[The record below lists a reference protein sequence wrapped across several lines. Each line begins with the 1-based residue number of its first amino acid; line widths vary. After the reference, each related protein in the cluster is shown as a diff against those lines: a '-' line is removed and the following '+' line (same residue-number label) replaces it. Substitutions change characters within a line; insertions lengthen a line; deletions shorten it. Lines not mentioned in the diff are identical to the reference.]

1 MGCNTSK
8 NVDSKASR
16 AARWRSTG
24 IVGLRD
30 SKLKTFPDEV
40 LDLDRSIRTL
50 DLTHNKIVDIP
61 VEISKLAN
69 LQRLLLAH
77 NLIDRL
83 PINLAK
89 LVSLKVMTL
98 DGNRVTTLPDELG
111 QLVRLEQLSI
121 SGNSLESLPETIGS
135 LRNLKLLNLSKNK
148 LKSLPESIGSC
159 FSLEELQAN
168 DNSIEELPESVCNL
182 IHVKSLCLDNNNVKQ
197 IPTNLLKDCKA
208 LQNISLHGNPIS
220 MDQFQQFNMVQKR
233 SLDDEEIFVSFKH
246 PRQVGHNKELV
257 SFSESV
263 FPGDVSE
270 EPETLENGCAK
281 DNNRSEEEISD
292 DKCSGLPKG
301 GEDVETSAPR
311 SFTIS
316 SWTTSSNSGED
327 PLFEAS
333 FHGSFFPE
341 YFNHERSIRT
351 LTQFEDIYS
360 VLLDHPPRKSASIGP
375 EHQADVPL
383 WGAQGAHNN
392 FDLEDEKRL
401 MGTCVIPMPDSD
413 TELFTDTGC
422 IVGKG
427 RIDCSCED
435 GESVRCVRQH
445 ILEAR
450 EKLVKTIGP
459 KRFEELGFNDMGEQ
473 VAQTWSEEEEQ
484 LFHRVVFSNP
494 TSLGKNFWDK
504 LSTVFPSR
512 TKKEIVSYY
521 FNVFMLRKRAEQN
534 RYDPMNIDSDSD
546 EWQGS
551 NDYGDNQP
559 SVTEDEDSV
568 VESPEGRRVPG
579 YNRNWK
585 DDLEVLDEDD
595 TDETCDENVDVDMF
609 GRGPEQILDRC
620 YGLVDN
626 CSSCPIAQLQ
636 DKISWD
642 EKGDQEV
649 QDDSCTSFDAAVA
662 ASQESQRKS
671 ENGNHWS
678 SSFNRGDHEF
688 VLEPCDAKIW
698 DAGYM
703 TCPKNKVDFLPT
715 SNMIEEVFGKESWN
729 YKARDGKNLG

>member
-1 MGCNTSK
+1 
-8 NVDSKASR
+8 
-16 AARWRSTG
+16 
-24 IVGLRD
+24 
-30 SKLKTFPDEV
+30 
-40 LDLDRSIRTL
+40 
-50 DLTHNKIVDIP
+50 
-61 VEISKLAN
+61 
-69 LQRLLLAH
+69 
-77 NLIDRL
+77 
-83 PINLAK
+83 
-89 LVSLKVMTL
+89 
-98 DGNRVTTLPDELG
+98 
-111 QLVRLEQLSI
+111 
-121 SGNSLESLPETIGS
+121 
-135 LRNLKLLNLSKNK
+135 
-148 LKSLPESIGSC
+148 
-159 FSLEELQAN
+159 
-168 DNSIEELPESVCNL
+168 
-182 IHVKSLCLDNNNVKQ
+182 
-197 IPTNLLKDCKA
+197 
-208 LQNISLHGNPIS
+208 
-220 MDQFQQFNMVQKR
+220 MVQKR

-281 DNNRSEEEISD
+281 DKNRSEEEISD
-292 DKCSGLPKG
+292 DKFSGLPKG
-301 GEDVETSAPR
+301 GEDVETSASR

-316 SWTTSSNSGED
+316 SWATSSTSGED
-327 PLFEAS
+327 SLFEAL

-484 LFHRVVFSNP
+484 LFHRVVFSTP

-534 RYDPMNIDSDSD
+534 RYDPMNIDSDND

-579 YNRNWK
+579 YNQNWK
-585 DDLEVLDEDD
+585 DDLEVFDEDD
-595 TDETCDENVDVDMF
+595 TDETCDDNVDVDMF

-626 CSSCPIAQLQ
+626 CSSCPIPQLQ

-642 EKGDQEV
+642 EKVDQEV
-649 QDDSCTSFDAAVA
+649 QDDSCTSVDAAVA
-662 ASQESQRKS
+662 ASQESQRKP
-671 ENGNHWS
+671 EDGNHWS
-678 SSFNRGDHEF
+678 GSFNRGDHEY

-703 TCPKNKVDFLPT
+703 TFPKNKVDFLPT